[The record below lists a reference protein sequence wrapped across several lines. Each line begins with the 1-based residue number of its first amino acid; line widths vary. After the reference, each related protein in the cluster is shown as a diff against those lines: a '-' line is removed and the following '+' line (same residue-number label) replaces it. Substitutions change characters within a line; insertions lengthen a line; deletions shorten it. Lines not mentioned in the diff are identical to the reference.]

1 MVIIGNVRKRKRGMS
16 LDKID
21 LTVNAE
27 TTQPTVTGDPC
38 SRCTSTVR
46 LASDGRCV
54 RCLKQWRRDNEHRYY
69 RKYGSAL
76 FRKLGITP
84 ADYYILAERQ
94 LWACKICS
102 RIPENK
108 LHVDHCHET
117 GKIRGLLCGGCN
129 VGLGHFSDDPE
140 RLANAIEYLKA
151 NS

>member
-1 MVIIGNVRKRKRGMS
+1 MVIGNVRKRKRGMS
-16 LDKID
+16 LGQVDPAV
-21 LTVNAE
+21 TAE
-27 TTQPTVTGDPC
+27 TLQSTRIGDPC
-38 SRCTSTVR
+38 SRCASTIR
-46 LASDGRCV
+46 LAVGGRCV

-84 ADYYILAERQ
+84 ADYYDLAESQ
-94 LWACKICS
+94 GWACKICL

-117 GKIRGLLCGGCN
+117 NKIRGLLCGGCN

-140 RLANAIEYLKA
+140 RLTRAIEYLEA
-151 NS
+151 NK